1 MIPVLGIHRNP
12 DIYENPMEFRPERFL
27 ESSTGSTKTTKGCYY
42 LPFGDGPRNCIG
54 MRMAKV
60 VTKMG
65 MATVLT
71 KFNIELDDLSLAD
84 KELEIDPAQFIHT
97 PLKPFKLKLTPR
109 VV

>member
-1 MIPVLGIHRNP
+1 MARETVLYVYNF
-12 DIYENPMEFRPERFL
+12 YL
-27 ESSTGSTKTTKGCYY
+27 LSSSSIR
-42 LPFGDGPRNCIG
+42 LFQG

-84 KELEIDPAQFIHT
+84 KELEIDPVQFIHT
-97 PLKPFKLKLTPR
+97 PLRPFKLKLTPR
-109 VV
+109 VTV